1 VCEGGRVVGVVLQCM
16 FGGGGMFALCCSV
29 CVWRGKVVG
38 VVLQCVCVCRGV
50 KVVGVVLQ
58 CVCGRGRVVRVVL
71 QYVCGGGG
79 LLVLCCSVRVEV

>member
-1 VCEGGRVVGVVLQCM
+1 VLCCSVCLE
-16 FGGGGMFALCCSV
+16 GGGMFALCCSV